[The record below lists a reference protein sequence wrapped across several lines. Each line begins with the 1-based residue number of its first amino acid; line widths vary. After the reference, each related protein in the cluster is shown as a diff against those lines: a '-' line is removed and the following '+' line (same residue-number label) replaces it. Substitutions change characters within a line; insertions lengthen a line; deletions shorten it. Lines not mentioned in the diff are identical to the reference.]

1 MQVDRKA
8 DVVVIGG
15 GLTGIMSALRL
26 SRGGARVIVI
36 DSPLPQAQGHIGGF
50 ARFSGAKF
58 SLPPAGMGL
67 LPVAGTREELDNT
80 IASVFQEL
88 GLRDSLT
95 QESTDQDESHGL
107 LLRRYKSIV
116 LSPLEMDR
124 TINHLTA
131 KLCKAAELIQGHV
144 QRIERINDRWA
155 VHFTAPN
162 LPQNTAIAN
171 SVFFGGGRLSGDLL
185 LRTGAE
191 PQDAKGIDLG
201 IRLEFFD
208 KKSLSG
214 LRELGPDA
222 KILSGRCRTF
232 CLNHPGHIYYYPFGK
247 FSIPGGIVA
256 SEEIATANV
265 GILARV
271 PNKQKTLEKLLSAPA
286 EIAKKLTDYSNTVQ
300 HGDALLPKELVY
312 LYGEDVCAELQAFT
326 KQMNKA
332 GLINLNIA
340 HKVHMPLIDWH
351 WNTFALT
358 NSHKTS
364 LEGIFALGDCSGHAR
379 GLLQAAV
386 SGTMAAEEY
395 LC

>member
-1 MQVDRKA
+1 MQLDRKA

-26 SRGGARVIVI
+26 SRGGAHVIVI
-36 DSPLPQAQGHIGGF
+36 DSPLPQAQGRIGGF

-67 LPVAGTREELDNT
+67 LPVAGTRERLDKT
-80 IASVFQEL
+80 ITSVFHEL
-88 GLRDSLT
+88 GLSDSLI
-95 QESTDQDESHGL
+95 QESTDQDASHGL

-116 LSPLEMDR
+116 LTPLEMDR
-124 TINHLTA
+124 TIDHLTA
-131 KLCKAAELIQGHV
+131 KLCKAADLIQGHV
-144 QRIERINDRWA
+144 QSIEKINDRWA
-155 VHFTAPN
+155 VHFTTPN
-162 LPQNTAIAN
+162 LTQNTAMAN
-171 SVFFGGGRLSGDLL
+171 AIFFGGGRLSGDLL
-185 LRTGAE
+185 LRAGAE
-191 PQDAKGIDLG
+191 PRDAKGIDLG

-232 CLNHPGHIYYYPFGK
+232 CLNHPGHIYHYPFGK
-247 FSIPGGIVA
+247 FSVPGGIVA
-256 SEEIATANV
+256 SEEVAAANV

-271 PNKQKTLEKLLSAPA
+271 PNKKSMLEKLLSAPA
-286 EIAKKLTDYSNTVQ
+286 EIAKKLADYGSALQ
-300 HGDALLPKELVY
+300 HGDELIPWELEY
-312 LYGEDVCAELQAFT
+312 LYGEDVCAEIQAFT
-326 KQMNKA
+326 RQMNKA
-332 GLINLNIA
+332 GLIKLNTA
-340 HKVHMPLIDWH
+340 HKIHMPLIDWH
-351 WNTFALT
+351 WNTFALA

-379 GLLQAAV
+379 GLLQAAM